1 MLNSQYSLQAVNPTS
16 ERALKLL
23 TGPAGPAV
31 SLAEAKAQINL
42 DGTQDDAFLTD
53 TIAAVTD
60 YMEQWLGRALVT
72 QTYQMFLDRFPAYRE
87 PWWDGVRYGAISDMN
102 GSRGPIMLPMPPL
115 QSVTH
120 IKLYNDAD
128 QVTTVDPSIYYVDNA
143 REPGRIQLRGG
154 STWPSVV
161 LRVSNGVEV
170 QYTAGYGNAVA
181 VPAAIKKGILQM
193 VAHYYN
199 NRGDCDAGSESCL
212 CGSGA
217 DRTVHAY
224 RIIRFR

>member
-1 MLNSQYSLQAVNPTS
+1 MLSSQYSLQAVNPTS
-16 ERALKLL
+16 ERALRL
-23 TGPAGPAV
+23 TVGPDETVV

-53 TIAAVTD
+53 TIKAVTD

-87 PWWDGVRYGAISDMN
+87 PWWDGVRDGAITDMN
-102 GSRGPIMLPMPPL
+102 GSRGPLMLPMPPL

-128 QVTTVDPSIYYVDNA
+128 QGSTVDPTIYYVDNV
-143 REPGRIQLRGG
+143 REPGRIVLRGG
-154 STWPSVV
+154 SSWPSVV

-170 QYTAGYGNAVA
+170 QYVAGYGAASA

-199 NRGDCDAGSESCL
+199 NRGDCEAGSESCL

-217 DRTVHAY
+217 DRTVKAY
-224 RIIRFR
+224 RIMRFR